1 MFMEK
6 GKLKISKDLKVM
18 QKLTSQKLL
27 EGYFL

>member
-18 QKLTSQKLL
+18 QKLISQKLL